1 MNKRTLLNIVT
12 VLAALA
18 AVPAFG
24 LAIDDGSVLPSP
36 SNQVVNPTLPVA
48 GTSQLELSQQWWQWA
63 LSIPAAS
70 NPLLDTTGA
79 SAHTNNDGPVFFV
92 AGNAGGSSTR
102 SFTAPT
108 GKPIFFPLVNA
119 FDLEVP
125 TDGCNFQCASGFI
138 PGVGGATNL
147 HATLDGQD
155 LLAFPSF
162 RQTSTAFFTVN
173 LPASLRDAFGFPSQY
188 VGALDSISDGY
199 WVALSGLSAGPHTL
213 VFGGTIPELAPGASP
228 FTVEVTAHIAAVP
241 EPETYALLLAG
252 FGIVGWAASRR
263 STRALP
269 LIGGDGI
276 RCQPTTPR

>member
-1 MNKRTLLNIVT
+1 MNTRKLLNIVP

-18 AVPAFG
+18 VAPA
-24 LAIDDGSVLPSP
+24 LANQTID
-36 SNQVVNPTLPVA
+36 PTQPVA
-48 GTSQLELSQQWWQWA
+48 GTSQLDLSQQWWQWA

-70 NPLLDTTGA
+70 NPLLDNTGA
-79 SAHTNNDGPVFFV
+79 FAQTNNDGPVFFV

-119 FDLEVP
+119 FDIEVP

-155 LLAFPSF
+155 LLTFPSF
-162 RQTSTAFFTVN
+162 RQASTAFFTVN
-173 LPASLRDAFGFPSQY
+173 LPASLRDAFGFPLQY
-188 VGALDSISDGY
+188 AGALDAIADGY
-199 WVALSGLSAGPHTL
+199 WVALNGLSPGQHTL

-228 FTVEVTAHIAAVP
+228 FTVQIGASIAAVP
-241 EPETYALLLAG
+241 EPETYALLLTG
-252 FGIVGWAASRR
+252 LGLVGWVARRKSKRAAEKLFS
-263 STRALP
+263 
-269 LIGGDGI
+269 
-276 RCQPTTPR
+276 

>member
-1 MNKRTLLNIVT
+1 MNIRKLQSIVT

-18 AVPAFG
+18 AVPA
-24 LAIDDGSVLPSP
+24 LA
-36 SNQVVNPTLPVA
+36 NQTVDPTQTVA

-63 LSIPAAS
+63 LGIPAAS
-70 NPLLDTTGA
+70 NPLLDGTGA

-92 AGNAGGSSTR
+92 AGNTGGSTTR
-102 SFTAPT
+102 SFNVPT
-108 GKPIFFPLVNA
+108 GKPIFFPLVNS

-125 TDGCNFQCASGFI
+125 TDGCNVQCAFSFI

-155 LLAFPSF
+155 LLTFPSF

-188 VGALDSISDGY
+188 VGALDAVSDGY
-199 WVALSGLSAGPHTL
+199 WVAIDGLSAGQHTL

-228 FTVEVTAHIAAVP
+228 FTVSVTANIAAVP

-252 FGIVGWAASRR
+252 LGFVAWAARSRSKR
-263 STRALP
+263 TAAHP
-269 LIGGDGI
+269 FG
-276 RCQPTTPR
+276 